1 MPSRRY
7 LTAVFSVALIFGAS
21 SDLFTQ
27 QNREPARV
35 APQPQNNVSA
45 TLDKYCA
52 TCHNEKVRAGGFA
65 LEKLHADSPG
75 ADAEAWENVVRKL
88 RSGAMPPAGRPRPD
102 AATYDAVAS
111 HLEAKLD
118 AAAKIEPNPGR
129 LPLFHRLTRTEYKNA
144 IRDLLGLDDLSKDVD
159 LDLLLPAD
167 NTASGFDNIADLL
180 FVSSTQLEQYLS
192 AAQKLSAVAV
202 GDRSLPP
209 LLDVY
214 RMSEQFNQEYQAEGA
229 PFGTRG
235 GTVIRTYLPLDG
247 EYRIHIELADV
258 PREPHQLEVAVDDE
272 RVGLIA
278 AELQTPPS
286 TADGDQAKDET
297 AAADQHTVAERLDE
311 IATEI
316 KINSVVNRR
325 FELDRRNE
333 ARRRALARGFDLDVP
348 MKAGER
354 EIAVTFVKRTAAKG
368 EALLKPR
375 LRGRGQLPAIASV
388 TIRGPQKI
396 SGVGETASRRKI
408 FICAEKEAGC
418 ARKILSSLARRAYR
432 RPVTEADLHPLLSLY
447 EAERSE
453 SGFEAGIRQGLQRI
467 LVSPQF
473 LFRIEREP
481 PAGSKPQD
489 PAYVRGTRE
498 RVYRISDVELASR
511 LSFFLWSSIPDDEL
525 LDLAVRGRLSNR
537 TVLDQQVR
545 RMLRDPRSDA
555 LATNFAAQWLYL
567 RDVHAKTPSPR
578 LFPDFDLSLRD
589 AFERETTLFLGSVFR
604 EDRSVVDLLRANDTF
619 MNERLA
625 RHYGVPNVIGND
637 FRRVTYPEDNPRRG
651 LGLLGHSSILT
662 ITSYANRTS
671 PVLRGKYVLANLLG
685 APPAPPPPNI
695 PALATESK
703 ESGKVLPMREAL
715 GLHRANPAC
724 AGCHAAMDP
733 IGFAMDNFDAL
744 GRWRTVDASGA
755 PIDASGVLPDGT
767 RFEGVAGLRHALLS
781 HPERFVAT
789 LTENLLAYALG
800 RSLEYYD
807 QPIVRT
813 VVRDAASRDYRFSA
827 LVLGIVNSA
836 AFQNRKAETTQAA
849 AAARAH

>member
-1 MPSRRY
+1 MDFELMAAKPY
-7 LTAVFSVALIFGAS
+7 FTAVFSVALVFGAS
-21 SDLFTQ
+21 QNLRTQ
-27 QNREPARV
+27 R
-35 APQPQNNVSA
+35 APQPAPVALQPTSALSEA
-45 TLDKYCA
+45 TLNKYCG
-52 TCHNEKVRAGGFA
+52 TCHNEKVRAGGLA
-65 LEKLHADSPG
+65 LEKLKSEDPSAN
-75 ADAEAWENVVRKL
+75 AAAWEKVVRKL
-88 RSGAMPPAGRPRPD
+88 RTGAMPPAGRPRPD

-129 LPLFHRLTRTEYKNA
+129 LPLFHRLSRTEYKNA

-167 NTASGFDNIADLL
+167 NSSSGFDNIADLL

-202 GDRSLPP
+202 GDQSLPP
-209 LLDVY
+209 LVDVY

-247 EYRIHIELADV
+247 NYRIHIELADA
-258 PREPHQLEVAVDDE
+258 PREPHQLEIAVDDE
-272 RVGLIA
+272 RVRLIS
-278 AELQTPPS
+278 AELQTQP
-286 TADGDQAKDET
+286 T
-297 AAADQHTVAERLDE
+297 AAEAESAKKDTASPDAQTVAETLDE

-333 ARRRALARGFDLDVP
+333 ARRRALAKGFDVDVT
-348 MKAGER
+348 MKAGPR
-354 EIAVTFVKRTAAKG
+354 AIAVTFLKRTSAKG
-368 EALLKPR
+368 EALIRPR

-396 SGVGETASRRKI
+396 SGVGDTPSRRRI
-408 FICAEKEAGC
+408 FVCTPGTAAEETGC
-418 ARKILSSLARRAYR
+418 AKKILSSLARRAYR
-432 RPVTEADLHPLLSLY
+432 RPVTGADLHTLLSLY
-447 EAERSE
+447 EAERGE
-453 SGFEAGIRQGLQRI
+453 SGFEAGIKQGLERI

-473 LFRIEREP
+473 LFRIERQ
-481 PAGSKPQD
+481 PAKVAPG
-489 PAYVRGTRE
+489 A
-498 RVYRISDVELASR
+498 VYRINDLELASR

-525 LDLAVRGRLSNR
+525 LDLAVRAKLSGRA
-537 TVLDQQVR
+537 VLEQQVR
-545 RMLRDPRSDA
+545 RMLRDPRSEA

-578 LFPDFDLSLRD
+578 LFPDFDLSLRE
-589 AFERETTLFLGSVFR
+589 AFERETTLFLESVFR
-604 EDRSVVDLLRANDTF
+604 EDRSVIDLLRSNDTF

-625 RHYGVPNVIGND
+625 KHYGVPNVLGNN

-671 PVLRGKYVLANLLG
+671 PVLRGKYVLGNLLG

-695 PALATESK
+695 PALATENK
-703 ESGKVLPMREAL
+703 DSGKVLPMREAL
-715 GLHRANPAC
+715 ARHRANPAC
-724 AGCHAAMDP
+724 ASCHAAMDP

-755 PIDASGVLPDGT
+755 TIDPSGVLPDGT
-767 RFEGVAGLRHALLS
+767 RFEGVAGLRQVLLS
-781 HPERFVAT
+781 HPERFVST
-789 LTENLLAYALG
+789 LTENLLGYAVG

-807 QPIVRT
+807 QPVVRA
-813 VVRDAASRDYRFSA
+813 VVRDSAPRDYRFSE
-827 LVLGIVNSA
+827 LVLGIVNSP
-836 AFQNRKAETTQAA
+836 AFQTRKAEAQQQ
-849 AAARAH
+849 